1 MRPNLMNLNLQLL
14 VQIWTS
20 SSKFKSKSLIQILN
34 HRWAVHINQIQSQG
48 VTFVIWFNLK
58 TFLISLTSWLFR
70 NSLVVISCAVMA
82 GYIDQDCI
90 DIMKDKN
97 QVRSIKRDCIDI
109 MKEKNQV
116 RNIKGTVDDLF
127 KVKCL
132 IHLTFEEWLLKI
144 TSEAH

>member
-58 TFLISLTSWLFR
+58 TFLISSLTSWLFR

-97 QVRSIKRDCIDI
+97 QVR
-109 MKEKNQV
+109 
-116 RNIKGTVDDLF
+116 NIKGTV
-127 KVKCL
+127 
-132 IHLTFEEWLLKI
+132 LTSWRIKTRLGTLQGLHWHHEGYKPG
-144 TSEAH
+144 